1 MTIDFKAVLEEK
13 KKITYDEIE
22 KYLSRYSEPAGHYA
36 AVKEYP
42 SRQGKGLRPTLLLLA
57 CEAFGGNP
65 AQAVKT
71 AASMQASEDWILTH
85 DDWEDASD
93 ERRGKPALHKLY
105 PPEIAINAGD
115 ALHMVQWKILS
126 DNFDILDYKIARKVY
141 DRMFEILMT
150 TAEGQ
155 FIEMDA
161 IKKNKVD
168 LTDDDFYKI
177 ADGKAAWYSIIG
189 PIQLGAL
196 VAGASDADLKKIA
209 EVGLPA
215 GRAFQIQDDV
225 LNLIG
230 DVKKY
235 GKEIGGDVL
244 EGKRTLIMVHL
255 LRTCTPEEKK
265 KITSIL
271 AKSRSEKTEE
281 EKQYIIG
288 LMQKYGSIEY
298 ARVKAREFA
307 QQSLSSFKKNFSNLP
322 GKNAADA
329 LAAGLEFIVTR
340 DK

>member
-1 MTIDFKAVLEEK
+1 MTIDFKAILEEK

-22 KYLSRYSEPAGHYA
+22 KYLSRYKEPAGHYA

-42 SRQGKGLRPTLLLLA
+42 SRKGKALRPTLVLLA
-57 CEAFGGNP
+57 CEAFGGDP
-65 AQAVKT
+65 SKAVKA
-71 AASMQASEDWILTH
+71 AASMQTSEDWILTH
-85 DDWEDASD
+85 DDWEDESD

-105 PPEIAINAGD
+105 PPGIAMNAGD
-115 ALHMVQWKILS
+115 ALHMIQWKILS
-126 DNFDILDYKIARKVY
+126 DNFDILDHKTARRLY
-141 DRMFEILMT
+141 DRLFDILMI

-155 FIEMDA
+155 YLEMEM

-168 LTDDDFYKI
+168 LTDEDFYKV

-189 PIQLGAL
+189 PIQLGAII
-196 VAGASDADLKKIA
+196 AGQSDDILKKIA
-209 EVGLPA
+209 EFGLPA

-235 GKEIGGDVL
+235 GKEIGGDIL
-244 EGKRTLIMVHL
+244 EGKRTLILVHL
-255 LRTCTPEEKK
+255 LRTCTLEEKN
-265 KITSIL
+265 KITTIL
-271 AKSRSEKTEE
+271 AKSRTGKTEE
-281 EKQYIIG
+281 EKQFILS

-298 ARVKAREFA
+298 ARAKAREFA
-307 QQSLSSFKKNFSNLP
+307 QQSLASFKKNFSNLP

-329 LAAGLEFIVTR
+329 LAAGIEFIVTR